1 MGRPTT
7 STESK
12 KANGT
17 FRQSVHGDRM
27 DIEVKPCTNVPEP
40 PIEFDAD
47 HRAKWYDVATKIVD
61 MNIYHEADFDMLKRY
76 VVTMIIWERAA
87 ADIAKNGVLVMGK
100 TRPIQ
105 NPSFNAMMITEKQL
119 QMFADKFGLSPKSR
133 MGVRVNAKV
142 SSDPIADFLKE
153 LNQ

>member
-1 MGRPTT
+1 
-7 STESK
+7 
-12 KANGT
+12 
-17 FRQSVHGDRM
+17 
-27 DIEVKPCTNVPEP
+27 
-40 PIEFDAD
+40 
-47 HRAKWYDVATKIVD
+47 
-61 MNIYHEADFDMLKRY
+61 
-76 VVTMIIWERAA
+76 
-87 ADIAKNGVLVMGK
+87 MGK

-119 QMFADKFGLSPKSR
+119 QIFADKFGLSPKSR